1 MPRLPAFSVATVAL
15 ACSVVLA
22 AFGGAQARPLSAIRA
37 DGTLRVIAPADLP
50 PFSFTA
56 GGADIGFEIELISS
70 LAADM
75 GLKVQV
81 LHAPSNELFDALIND
96 RADVALAALAIT
108 STREQKVDF
117 TQPTM
122 CAGVS
127 VISADP
133 KLQLHT
139 DLENKTI
146 GVPAGTIM
154 ESYVRHLPFPKTVRV
169 YGTVSDVTL
178 ALIAHQIDATFGY
191 AVMKPSVERLYPK
204 YPVVFGPVL
213 YSVPIGMAT
222 AQDNSTLRSALNIA
236 MIKVTR
242 DGRYDKLSQKYFSA
256 DVRCK
261 RGN

>member
-1 MPRLPAFSVATVAL
+1 MTTPMMSFSRFAAG
-15 ACSVVLA
+15 AVLLTLSLL
-22 AFGGAQARPLSAIRA
+22 GSAQARPLSAVRTE
-37 DGTLRVIAPADLP
+37 GVLHVLAPTDLP

-56 GGADIGFEIELISS
+56 GGSNVGFEIELITN

-75 GLKVQV
+75 GLKVDVQ
-81 LHAPSNELFDALIND
+81 HAPSNQLFAAVQDG
-96 RADVALAALAIT
+96 RADVALAAFAIT

-146 GVPAGTIM
+146 GVVSGTIM
-154 ESYVRHLPFPKTVRV
+154 ESYVQHLPFQKNVKV
-169 YGTVSDVTL
+169 YPTVSDVTL
-178 ALIAHQIDATFGY
+178 GLFSKQIDATFGY
-191 AVMKPSVERLYPK
+191 LVMKPVLEKLYPK
-204 YPVVFGPVL
+204 YPVVFGPIL
-213 YSVPIGMAT
+213 FSVPIGMAI
-222 AQDNSTLRSALNIA
+222 AEENPTLRSALNIG
-236 MIKVTR
+236 MIRLTR
-242 DGRYDKLSQKYFSA
+242 DGRYDRLSQKYFGT

-261 RGN
+261 KV